1 MPATMKYWK
10 LIAAMCDMGAN
21 NVKALKHLGV
31 PAKTPFVRFQ
41 NE

>member
-21 NVKALKHLGV
+21 VKALKHLGV
-31 PAKTPFVRFQ
+31 SAKTPFVRFQ